1 MFPPPP
7 SFSLCSISL
16 DLGGGDQ
23 FLQPSDPDFQEGTG
37 ITKQRNE
44 EGEEGEGAEE
54 QARKTG
60 THVKD
65 EGVVGWA
72 RGKEM

>member
-1 MFPPPP
+1 MMSPWLLRLENIIGIREGRMP
-7 SFSLCSISL
+7 SWVVNHARQIGSER
-16 DLGGGDQ
+16 DE
-23 FLQPSDPDFQEGTG
+23 EG
-37 ITKQRNE
+37 E